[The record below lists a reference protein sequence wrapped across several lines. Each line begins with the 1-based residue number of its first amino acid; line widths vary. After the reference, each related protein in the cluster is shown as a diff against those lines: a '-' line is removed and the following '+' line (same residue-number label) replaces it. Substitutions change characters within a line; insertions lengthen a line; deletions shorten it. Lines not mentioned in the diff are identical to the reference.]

1 MLSVDVPRVEV
12 NNWKQSDDE
21 KAMLW
26 MARQYGN
33 LLTRRLEALGD
44 WCSVGREI
52 GQYIEKLKK

>member
-1 MLSVDVPRVEV
+1 
-12 NNWKQSDDE
+12 
-21 KAMLW
+21 MLW

-44 WCSVGREI
+44 WCSVGRAI